1 MYNIPYFKAESP
13 DSVIKLMKE
22 FPFAVLMG
30 VNQDLKPI
38 ATQVPLSVEHRD
50 EGLFLKGHIMRN
62 TSHHLAFESNSNV
75 MVLFHGP
82 HAYVSAEW
90 YENKDQASTWN
101 YLSVQASGLITF
113 LGENELL
120 EILKSTTN
128 RFEKKGSPSSFES
141 LPETYV
147 SKHLKAI
154 IGFEIKVTSLDHTFK
169 LSQNKDDETFNAIL
183 TNLDHGDEQS
193 RAMAIQMRKH
203 KPS

>member
-1 MYNIPYFKAESP
+1 MYKIPYFTASSA
-13 DSVIKLMKE
+13 DSVIKLMEE

-30 VNQDLKPI
+30 VDKDLKPV
-38 ATQVPLSVEHRD
+38 ATQVPLSVEQRE

-62 TSHHLAFESNSNV
+62 TSHHLAFESNCNV
-75 MVLFHGP
+75 MALFHGP
-82 HAYVSAEW
+82 HAYISAEW

-120 EILKSTTN
+120 EILKNTTN
-128 RFEKKGSPSSFES
+128 RFEKKDSPSSFES

-147 SKHLKAI
+147 RKHLKAI

-169 LSQNKDDETFNAIL
+169 LSQNKDDETFKAIL

>member
-1 MYNIPYFKAESP
+1 MYNIPYFKASSTE
-13 DSVIKLMKE
+13 SVIKLMEE

-30 VNQDLKPI
+30 VDKDLKPV
-38 ATQVPLSVEHRD
+38 ATQVPLSVEQRE

-75 MVLFHGP
+75 MALFHGP
-82 HAYVSAEW
+82 HAYISAEW

-101 YLSVQASGLITF
+101 YLSVQASGVITF
-113 LGENELL
+113 LGENELV
-120 EILKSTTN
+120 EILRSTTN
-128 RFEKKGSPSSFES
+128 RLEKKDSPSSFES

-154 IGFEIKVTSLDHTFK
+154 IGFEIKVISLDHTFK
-169 LSQNKDDETFNAIL
+169 LSQNKDEKTFTSIL
-183 TNLDHGDEQS
+183 TQLDQGDEQS
-193 RAMAIQMRKH
+193 RALAFQMRKH

>member
-128 RFEKKGSPSSFES
+128 RFEKKDSPSSFES

>member
-1 MYNIPYFKAESP
+1 ME
-13 DSVIKLMKE
+13 E

-30 VNQDLKPI
+30 VDKDLKPV
-38 ATQVPLSVEHRD
+38 ATQVPLSVEQRE
-50 EGLFLKGHIMRN
+50 EGIFLKGHIMRN
-62 TSHHLAFESNSNV
+62 TSHHLAFESNGNV
-75 MVLFHGP
+75 MALFHGP
-82 HAYVSAEW
+82 HAYISAEW

-113 LGENELL
+113 LGENELV
-120 EILKSTTN
+120 EILRSTTN

-154 IGFEIKVTSLDHTFK
+154 IGFEIKVISLDHTFK
-169 LSQNKDDETFNAIL
+169 LSQNKDEKTFTSIL
-183 TNLDHGDEQS
+183 AQLDHGDEQS
-193 RAMAIQMRKH
+193 RALAFQMRNH

>member
-1 MYNIPYFKAESP
+1 MYNIPYFKAASS
-13 DSVIKLMKE
+13 DSVIKLMEE

-30 VNQDLKPI
+30 VDKDLKPV
-38 ATQVPLSVEHRD
+38 ATQVPLSVEQRA

-62 TSHHLAFESNSNV
+62 TSHHLAFESNGNV
-75 MVLFHGP
+75 MALFHGP
-82 HAYVSAEW
+82 HAYISAEW

-101 YLSVQASGLITF
+101 YLSVQASGVITF

-120 EILKSTTN
+120 GILKSTTN
-128 RFEKKGSPSSFES
+128 RFEKKDSQSSFEL

-154 IGFEIKVTSLDHTFK
+154 IGFEIKVISLDHTFK
-169 LSQNKDDETFNAIL
+169 LSQNKDDITFNTIL
-183 TNLDHGDEQS
+183 TKLDQSDEQS
-193 RAMAIQMRKH
+193 RALAFQMRKH